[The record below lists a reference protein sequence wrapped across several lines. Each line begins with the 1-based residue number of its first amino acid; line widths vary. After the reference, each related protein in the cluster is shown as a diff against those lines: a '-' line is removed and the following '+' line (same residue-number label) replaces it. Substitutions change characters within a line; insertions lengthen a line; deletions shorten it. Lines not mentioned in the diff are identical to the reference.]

1 MIFIFIDVYLVIGA
15 LLALRCSS
23 EVEADCGLFVT
34 FIIVIVFAIIWPA
47 ILIKAIIG
55 GD

>member
-1 MIFIFIDVYLVIGA
+1 MIFIFIAVYLLIGA

-23 EVEADCGLFVT
+23 EVEINCGLFIT
-34 FIIVIVFAIIWPA
+34 LIIVIVFAIIWPA
-47 ILIKAIIG
+47 ILIRAIIG